1 MNNLTAI
8 ILAAGEGKRLKPLLT
23 SKALLPFFGRPLISW
38 LVKDLKDSGIEDV
51 IVVVSKKHQDQ
62 YKALGLNTVIQPKP
76 TGMADALLAA
86 KPKIKTDSIMVLN
99 GGDLLASSAIK
110 DFVKIATSTDKVLLT
125 AMKTDHYLPG
135 GYFKFK
141 KDKPVAIIE
150 KPGEGKQP
158 SPYVTLVLH
167 YFKNK
172 DLLFEN
178 LSTSKSKKDDLYEVA
193 LSKLLK
199 EIKVDLF
206 DYTDYFA
213 QIKFPHQILDV
224 ADAFLNHKKTD
235 NSVIHPTAKI
245 MSGAVVKN
253 SYIGKKVVIG
263 NNCLIRDS
271 IIEDNSV
278 VGYNT
283 EIARSYVGPNNW
295 FHCNYVGDSVI
306 EGNSNL
312 GSGARIANLR
322 FDKKPIADT
331 NKTKLGVIMAKGS
344 QLGINTSIM
353 PGITIG
359 ENSLIG
365 SGVVLYKSVGADQK
379 VFK

>member
-1 MNNLTAI
+1 MNTTAI
-8 ILAAGEGKRLKPLLT
+8 ILAAGEGKRLKPLT
-23 SKALLPFFGRPLISW
+23 TPKALLPFFGQPLISW
-38 LVKDLKDSGIEDV
+38 LVKDLKESDIKD
-51 IVVVSKKHQDQ
+51 ILVVVNKKFEDQ
-62 YKALGLNTVIQPKP
+62 FKSFGLKTVVQPKP
-76 TGMADALLAA
+76 TGMADAMLAA
-86 KPKIKTDSIMVLN
+86 KPEIKTNSIMVIN
-99 GGDLLASSAIK
+99 GGDLLASAAIK
-110 DFVKIATSTDKVLLT
+110 DFVGIASSTDQVLLT

-135 GYFKFK
+135 GYFKFV

-172 DLLFEN
+172 DMLFKN
-178 LSTSKSKKDDLYEVA
+178 LEASKSKKDDLYEVA

-199 EIKVDLF
+199 DTQVDLF
-206 DYTDYFA
+206 DYTDYFV
-213 QIKFPHQILDV
+213 QIKYPHQILDV
-224 ADAFLNHKKTD
+224 ADAFLNHKKTKD
-235 NSVIHPTAKI
+235 SIIHPTAKI
-245 MSGAVVKN
+245 MPGAVIKN
-253 SYIGKKVVIG
+253 SYIGKKVTIG

-283 EIARSYVGPNNW
+283 EIARSYVGPDNW

-322 FDKKPIADT
+322 FDKKSIADT
-331 NKTKLGVIMAKGS
+331 NKTKLGTIMAKGS

-353 PGITIG
+353 PGLTIG

-365 SGVVLYKSVGADQK
+365 SGVVLYKSVGKDQK
-379 VFK
+379 VFN